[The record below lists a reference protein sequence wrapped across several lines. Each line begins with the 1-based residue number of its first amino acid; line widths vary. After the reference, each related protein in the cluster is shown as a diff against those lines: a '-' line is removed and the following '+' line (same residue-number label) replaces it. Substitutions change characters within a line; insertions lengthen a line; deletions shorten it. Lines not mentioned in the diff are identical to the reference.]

1 VTPEIA
7 ILEKTRVIPAQA
19 GILYKRRGFETQA
32 HPACPVQG
40 IGNCHCHPAANRLDL
55 SVVVVSAVD
64 LSVVVVSAV
73 VMPGLT
79 RHPLRPCAGGKAM
92 NALSPWNQRITRSRK
107 QSEMD
112 PGSGAGVTSGI

>member
-1 VTPEIA
+1 MPKAAAYAGVTPEIA
-7 ILEKTRVIPAQA
+7 ILEKTCVIPAQA

-40 IGNCHCHPAANRLDL
+40 IGNCHCHPAANRL
-55 SVVVVSAVD
+55 D